1 MQIDLQLEQIAAKN
15 EQLNELKTFVAS
27 LELTVQNKA
36 EFKSYDR
43 AKQLSSPATV
53 KMLGISMNMN
63 MIRLCSRSTV

>member
-27 LELTVQNKA
+27 LELTVKNKA

-53 KMLGISMNMN
+53 QMLGISMN